1 MKPLRC
7 SPLADLHTVG
17 ENIIHAGMA
26 VPAGGGLATL
36 PPVVLA
42 DFSMLP
48 KFGCKGP
55 VAAEWL
61 SSAGLPLP
69 ESSNHWLPHHGGLI
83 ARLGSNE
90 YFMEA
95 GTDTDWVT
103 PMMTAEQLPD
113 LTPVLRHDA
122 SLLLAGSQVNDL
134 LLQVCS
140 YNFSELDVAARPLVM
155 TLIVGVSVVVVP
167 LPGAVRTYRL
177 WCDPTLAPY
186 LYRTLLAIAHELDGT
201 AIGLR
206 DVADH
211 LPGAIASGFSAA
223 TS

>member
-1 MKPLRC
+1 MKALRC
-7 SPLADLHTVG
+7 SPLADLHVAG
-17 ENIIHAGMA
+17 EMIVHAGMA
-26 VPAGGGLATL
+26 VPVGVGLATL

-61 SSAGLPLP
+61 RGAGLPLP
-69 ESSNHWLPHHGGLI
+69 ELPNHWLPHNGGLI
-83 ARLGSNE
+83 ARLGASE
-90 YFMEA
+90 YLMEA
-95 GTDTDWVT
+95 GTDADWVT
-103 PMMTAEQLPD
+103 PLMGVEQLPD

-122 SLLLAGSQVNDL
+122 SLLLAGSHVNDL

-140 YNFSELDVAARPLVM
+140 YNFSELDAATRPLVM
-155 TLIVGVSVVVVP
+155 TLMVGVSVVVVP
-167 LPGAVRTYRL
+167 LPGVVRTYRL

-186 LYRTLLAIAHELDGT
+186 LYRTLLAIAQELDGT

>member
-7 SPLADLHTVG
+7 SPLADLHAAG
-17 ENIIHAGMA
+17 ETIVHAGMA

-42 DFSMLP
+42 DVSMFP

-61 SSAGLPLP
+61 SGAGLPLP
-69 ESSNHWLPHHGGLI
+69 ELPNHWLPHHGGLI
-83 ARLGSNE
+83 ARLGPNE
-90 YFMEA
+90 YLLEA
-95 GTDTDWVT
+95 GTDVDWVT
-103 PMMTAEQLPD
+103 PMMSAEQLPG

-122 SLLLAGSQVNDL
+122 SMLLAGSHVNDL

-140 YNFSELDVAARPLVM
+140 YNFSDLDAATRPLVM
-155 TLIVGVSVVVVP
+155 TLMVGVSVVVVP
-167 LPGAVRTYRL
+167 LPGAVLTYRL

-186 LYRTLLAIAHELDGT
+186 LYRTMLAIAQELDGT

-211 LPGAIASGFSAA
+211 LPGAIASGSTAA